1 MQHYWTE
8 IELAARLNLVM
19 TCSQIE
25 DETADM
31 FLPNNT
37 FVFVARDHLIY
48 DEVLEPLADW
58 LNWIADKDLGKI
70 GKIVVCTGQPQ
81 AGIKYAWSQTGEMG
95 MDSGFVVGDR
105 IDERVGEPFVNKHGM
120 REWNH
125 KSWGQEHGHCCNK
138 SHFEMVYPPAVAK
151 KKEEERIK
159 QEVEARAY
167 KMKG

>member
-8 IELAARLNLVM
+8 IELAARLNIVM
-19 TCSQIE
+19 TCRQIG

-37 FVFVARDHLIY
+37 FVFVAKDHLIY

-58 LNWIADKDLGKI
+58 LNWIADRDLGKI

-95 MDSGFVVGDR
+95 MDSGFD
-105 IDERVGEPFVNKHGM
+105 
-120 REWNH
+120 
-125 KSWGQEHGHCCNK
+125 S
-138 SHFEMVYPPAVAK
+138 
-151 KKEEERIK
+151 
-159 QEVEARAY
+159 RA
-167 KMKG
+167 GR